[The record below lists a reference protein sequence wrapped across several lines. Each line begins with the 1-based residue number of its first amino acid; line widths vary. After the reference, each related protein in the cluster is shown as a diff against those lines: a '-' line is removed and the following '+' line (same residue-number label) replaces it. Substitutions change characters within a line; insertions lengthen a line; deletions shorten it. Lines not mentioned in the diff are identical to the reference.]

1 MSSPPPPVRC
11 CIETNHIPHPTMS
24 LDLAS
29 APQVTGHLLLFRK
42 TDWAEQGMSED
53 ELRNV
58 MDRVN
63 TWFDRLTQEGKILG
77 AQPLMEQ
84 GAVITGDSAGAVTD
98 GPFVEAKEAVGGY
111 VLLAVTDF
119 DEAVAIARS
128 NPMHAY
134 GLTTEVR
141 PTASSCPH
149 LHRILGNSLAAAA
162 S

>member
-1 MSSPPPPVRC
+1 MILEMTNPP
-11 CIETNHIPHPTMS
+11 E
-24 LDLAS
+24 
-29 APQVTGHLLLFRK
+29 VTGHLLLFRK
-42 TDWAEQGMSED
+42 TDWAEQGLSED
-53 ELRNV
+53 ELRQV

-63 TWFDRLTQEGKILG
+63 AWFDHLTATGKMLG

-84 GAVITGDSAGAVTD
+84 GVVITGEGGGTVTD

-111 VLLAVTDF
+111 VLLSVTSME
-119 DEAVAIARS
+119 EAVAIARS
-128 NPMHAY
+128 NPMHDY

-149 LHRILGNSLAAAA
+149 LHRILGRPAEAVA

>member
-1 MSSPPPPVRC
+1 
-11 CIETNHIPHPTMS
+11 MS
-24 LDLAS
+24 LELTAP
-29 APQVTGHLLLFRK
+29 PQVTGHLLLFRK
-42 TDWAEQGMSED
+42 TDWAEQGLSED
-53 ELRNV
+53 ELRKV

-63 TWFDRLTQEGKILG
+63 AWFDQLTTSGKMLG

-84 GAVITGDSAGAVTD
+84 GVVITGDGAGTVTD

-111 VLLAVTDF
+111 VLLSVTDF
-119 DEAVAIARS
+119 DEAVAIAKS
-128 NPMHAY
+128 NPMHDY

-149 LHRILGNSLAAAA
+149 LHRILGRSLEGAA

>member
-1 MSSPPPPVRC
+1 
-11 CIETNHIPHPTMS
+11 MS
-24 LDLAS
+24 LELTAP
-29 APQVTGHLLLFRK
+29 PQVTGHLLLFRK

-53 ELRNV
+53 ELRSV

-63 TWFDRLTQEGKILG
+63 VWFDRLTAEGKILG

-84 GAVITGDSAGAVTD
+84 GVTITGDGAGTVTD

-111 VLLAVTDF
+111 VLLSVTDF
-119 DEAVAIARS
+119 DEAVAIAKS
-128 NPMHAY
+128 NPMHHY

-149 LHRILGNSLAAAA
+149 LHRILGNSMKAPAELQTAGI
-162 S
+162 

>member
-1 MSSPPPPVRC
+1 
-11 CIETNHIPHPTMS
+11 MS
-24 LDLAS
+24 LELT
-29 APQVTGHLLLFRK
+29 APPKVTGHLLLFRK
-42 TDWAEQGMSED
+42 TDWAEKGMPED

-63 TWFDRLTQEGKILG
+63 AWFDRLSAEGKILG

-84 GAVITGDSAGAVTD
+84 GVTITGDGNGTVTD

-111 VLLAVTDF
+111 VLLSVTDF
-119 DEAVAIARS
+119 DEAVAIAKS
-128 NPMHAY
+128 NPMHDY

-149 LHRILGNSLAAAA
+149 LHRILGNSLAATA

>member
-1 MSSPPPPVRC
+1 
-11 CIETNHIPHPTMS
+11 MS
-24 LDLAS
+24 LDLS
-29 APQVTGHLLLFRK
+29 AAPKVTGHLLLFRK
-42 TDWAEQGMSED
+42 TDWAEKGMPED

-63 TWFDRLTQEGKILG
+63 AWFDQLTAEGKILG

-84 GAVITGDSAGAVTD
+84 GATITGNGAGAVTD

-111 VLLAVTDF
+111 VLLSVTDF
-119 DEAVAIARS
+119 DEAVAIAKS
-128 NPMHAY
+128 NPMHDY

-149 LHRILGNSLAAAA
+149 LHRILGNSLAATA